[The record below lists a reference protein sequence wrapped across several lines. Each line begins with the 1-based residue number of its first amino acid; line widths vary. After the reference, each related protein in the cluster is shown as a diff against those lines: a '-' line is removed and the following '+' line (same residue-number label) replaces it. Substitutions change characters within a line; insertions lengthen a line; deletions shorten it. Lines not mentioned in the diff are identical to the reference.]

1 MAVLVMDGALEPI
14 IIGED
19 MMRAQRVAID
29 FGKAGM
35 WFPKQK
41 VLIPMEGLEAG
52 LPDVR
57 P

>member
-1 MAVLVMDGALEPI
+1 
-14 IIGED
+14 
-19 MMRAQRVAID
+19 MRDQRVAID

-41 VLIPMEGLEAG
+41 VLIPMEGLEAD